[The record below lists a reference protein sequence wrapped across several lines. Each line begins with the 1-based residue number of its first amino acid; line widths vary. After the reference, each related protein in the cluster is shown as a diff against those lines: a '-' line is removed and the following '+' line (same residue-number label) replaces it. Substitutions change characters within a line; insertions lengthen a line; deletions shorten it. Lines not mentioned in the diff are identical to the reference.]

1 MTEPN
6 CHACLDTGWYEIPNY
21 RLEIMERIECI
32 DCLLEAQ
39 YKDHLKEGLTR
50 LFADTSKEKLA
61 QIVADLVVNSVAK
74 NTHDDLQ
81 RIDGIIQTK
90 NKVNA
95 LALAM
100 TYSSE

>member
-1 MTEPN
+1 MTT
-6 CHACLDTGWYEIPNY
+6 CKTCDGQTWYEVPNY

-32 DCLLEAQ
+32 DCLLEIQ

-50 LFADTSKEKLA
+50 LLADTSKEKLA

-81 RIDGIIQTK
+81 RVDGIIQTK

-95 LALAM
+95 LALAI
-100 TYSSE
+100 TYSGE